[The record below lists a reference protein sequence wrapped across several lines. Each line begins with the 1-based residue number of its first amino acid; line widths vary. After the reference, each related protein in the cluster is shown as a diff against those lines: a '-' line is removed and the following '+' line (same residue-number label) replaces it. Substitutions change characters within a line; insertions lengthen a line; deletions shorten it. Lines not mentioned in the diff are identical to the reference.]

1 MKNFYGV
8 KLSEPFS
15 FRIYEDCC
23 EMAKYASDNCLKMDE
38 AKTSELAKI
47 FLIRKDENPNKI
59 QILYHDI
66 VNFKE
71 VMLEDKCGLIYRL
84 KKIFCRKEKS
94 DSSST
99 DLSLQ
104 SSKDELDYLKKL
116 YSDFNSLLTPE
127 DISQLTQIHGYLS
140 GIVAPATAA
149 TILFTKPTTN
159 FPLTRSIST
168 IPFMRN
174 LMMGAVMSLIVF
186 VVVLIIQVIP
196 SETKRQFSQA
206 YIINFLEF
214 GRLMGTNASNYIM
227 SLSAAALGAYF
238 YSMYTANRF
247 FIKRT
252 FDRKF
257 VTYYNLRIVIGMIS
271 GFILANFVGSNSGL
285 KKLLGFDVKDL
296 DNISV
301 ILLAIIGGFSAEG
314 VMIVLKKILGAI
326 ITMFK
331 GDPSEI
337 KEDLEQEFKAKSEIE
352 ISKYK
357 MERFKELIEFSKSI
371 PEEYVDK
378 VNSEAGIKDMLDKIR
393 NNYKDLLSK
402 YNA

>member
-38 AKTSELAKI
+38 VKTSELSKI
-47 FLIRKDENPNKI
+47 FLNKKDEKQNEI
-59 QILYHDI
+59 QLLYHEI

-71 VMLEDKCGLIYRL
+71 EMLEDKCGLIYRL
-84 KKIFCRKEKS
+84 KKIFCKKEKS
-94 DSSST
+94 DSSSP
-99 DLSLQ
+99 DLSIK

-127 DISQLTQIHGYLS
+127 NISELTQIHGYLS

-159 FPLTRSIST
+159 FPFTKSIST

-174 LMMGAVMSLIVF
+174 LMMGAVLSLIVF
-186 VVVLIIQVIP
+186 VVLLVLTNIP
-196 SETKRQFSQA
+196 KDKIAEIRPMYLK
-206 YIINFLEF
+206 NFIFTGSNF
-214 GRLMGTNASNYIM
+214 GKSVTNMIV

-238 YSMYTANRF
+238 YSMYTANRY

-252 FDRKF
+252 FDRKY

-271 GFILANFVGSNSGL
+271 GFILANFVGDDENVI
-285 KKLLGFDVKDL
+285 KK
-296 DNISV
+296 ISF
-301 ILLAIIGGFSAEG
+301 ILLAITGGFSAEG
-314 VMIVLKKILGAI
+314 VMLILKKIMGAI

-331 GDPSEI
+331 GDPTEI

-371 PEEYVDK
+371 PEEYSDK
-378 VNSEAGIKDMLDKIR
+378 EKAEAGIKEMLDKIR

-402 YNA
+402 YNT